1 MHVDYLAN
9 IPSPAQGVWQL
20 GPIPLRGYALSI
32 IAGMLVALWLTHR
45 RYVARGGDGE
55 MVWDAAIVAIPA
67 GIIGGRLYHVITDY
81 DKYFCDGC
89 NPMNALNITAGGLG
103 IWGAV
108 ALGGLAV
115 WALFR
120 YKGLK
125 LGPFADAIA
134 PGIILAQAIGRLGN
148 WFNQEIYGRETDVP
162 WALEIYYRVDANGDP
177 APLNGRSTGEVL
189 ATVHPTF
196 LYELLWNVLI
206 FVLLIWLDRRFRIGH
221 GRLFAL
227 YVAGYT
233 LGRFWIELMRSDAA
247 TLIFGMRVNTI
258 VSVVVFIAAVII
270 FLMLPKGRES
280 EAEVRQIRPGRLK
293 AGSAEAAASG
303 EGSAEVSAGEKAH
316 GAAGGRT
323 ALKKPPAAGEP
334 GNITPEQPGSE
345 DSK

>member
-1 MHVDYLAN
+1 MQTTILAN

-20 GPIPLRGYALSI
+20 GPIPIRAYALCI
-32 IAGMLVALWLTHR
+32 IVGMIIALWLTHQ

-55 MVWDAAIVAIPA
+55 VVWDAAIVAIPA

-134 PGIILAQAIGRLGN
+134 PSIILAQAIGRLGN

-177 APLNGRSTGEVL
+177 SPVNGRSTGEVL

-196 LYELLWNVLI
+196 LYELLWNLLI
-206 FVLLIWLDRRFRIGH
+206 FVLLIWLDRRFKIGH

-258 VSVVVFIAAVII
+258 VSIVVFIAAVII

-280 EAEVRQIRPGRLK
+280 EAEVRRIRPGHRKIDSSDAESLGERT
-293 AGSAEAAASG
+293 AGASTD
-303 EGSAEVSAGEKAH
+303 EQAR
-316 GAAGGRT
+316 GAAGST
-323 ALKKPPAAGEP
+323 ALKNRTAAGAS
-334 GNITPEQPGSE
+334 GKTTPKRPGS
-345 DSK
+345 DGSK